1 MFFISDSGDSPRNP
15 FDTRELKS
23 FDVIWSEY
31 ITVTSLFGDEDGMF
45 TVGMKESDDY
55 ESSREAYDE
64 MVLIDVI
71 IASVLMI

>member
-1 MFFISDSGDSPRNP
+1 MFFISDSGDSPRNL
-15 FDTRELKS
+15 FDTRELIS
-23 FDVIWSEY
+23 FDGIWSEY